1 MGSHSQDADAAQRKD
16 VLRRLYMATCLCGTF
31 LIIEIIGG
39 YLSGSLAVLS
49 DAAHLF
55 ADLASFGIAIIA
67 NHLASLPATDQHTFG
82 LKRSES
88 LAALFS
94 MLSLALVSLWLAA
107 EAVRRLYQSDGAVDG
122 KLMSGVAGI
131 GVFVNIA
138 LAFVLGVENHIHLP
152 GAHGHDHSHGHGGG
166 CSSHDDHADEGHNH
180 DDAKN
185 VKSDGH
191 GSCGGGG
198 GGGGHDHSHGHNNG
212 TAAAVAKVT
221 TETTP
226 LTSSSHEHSHAHNN
240 TAPAVAVAT
249 ETTALKSGNHDHS
262 HAHSSGG
269 ACTSNSHDHHETM
282 HVEKLHIDEVLPDD
296 DDYAPQALP
305 RNINLDAAYLHVLGD
320 LAQSVAVLIAGVVIW
335 FKPEWRIVDPIC
347 TLFFCTV
354 VFYSTLGVLRSSISV
369 LLEEVPPNI
378 SWREMLEK
386 IQNVEGVDNVH
397 DLHIWSISHGQPTL
411 SVHCSTLGD
420 PEKALE
426 RIYDVI
432 KKKGIRHAT
441 VQVQANGLD
450 CVTCADSP
458 CDEKRLIKS
467 LSSSE
472 GLV

>member
-1 MGSHSQDADAAQRKD
+1 MASHSQDADAAQRKD
-16 VLRRLYMATCLCGTF
+16 VLRRLYMATCLCGGF
-31 LIIEIIGG
+31 LIIEVIGG

-55 ADLASFGIAIIA
+55 ADLASFGIAIVA

-107 EAVRRLYQSDGAVDG
+107 EAVRRLYNSDAAVDG
-122 KLMSGVAGI
+122 KLMSGIAAI

-152 GAHGHDHSHGHGGG
+152 GAHGHDHSHGHGG
-166 CSSHDDHADEGHNH
+166 CSSHADESH
-180 DDAKN
+180 DHHDAKETHEN
-185 VKSDGH
+185 EK
-191 GSCGGGG
+191 C
-198 GGGGHDHSHGHNNG
+198 GGGGHDHSHAHNTG
-212 TAAAVAKVT
+212 TTAAKVT

-240 TAPAVAVAT
+240 TAVAVAVAT
-249 ETTALKSGNHDHS
+249 ETTALTSGSHDHS
-262 HAHSSGG
+262 HAHSSG
-269 ACTSNSHDHHETM
+269 ACTSNSHDNHKTS
-282 HVEKLHIDEVLPDD
+282 HVEKVHVDEVLPDD
-296 DDYAPQALP
+296 DDDLSPQAPP
-305 RNINLDAAYLHVLGD
+305 RNVNLDAAYLHVLGD

-347 TLFFCTV
+347 TLFFCAV

-378 SWREMLEK
+378 NWREMLEDIK
-386 IQNVEGVDNVH
+386 NVEGVDNVH

-420 PEKALE
+420 TETALE
-426 RIYDVI
+426 RIYFVI

-441 VQVQANGLD
+441 IQVQANGSD
-450 CVTCADSP
+450 CVTCSDGP
-458 CDEKRLIKS
+458 CDEKILSVIKT
-467 LSSSE
+467 LPSSE
-472 GLV
+472 GIV